1 MSKMIDTTKKYR
13 DIHTLKF
20 DPANARVHDE
30 RNIQAIVDSLTMNG
44 QRKPVV
50 IYSDMIVAGNG
61 TVTAAKR
68 LGWTEIWVNDDPFDS
83 LDAAKAYAIQDNQTA
98 ALASWNDDQLDET
111 LTELVE
117 QGWDLRKLGFDK
129 MPGDVDDDKTE
140 DKKVKELDE
149 FCMYV
154 TCANETDLRDLF
166 EELTSRGIEVKL
178 T

>member
-1 MSKMIDTTKKYR
+1 MTDTTKVYR
-13 DIHTLKF
+13 DIDTLKF

-30 RNIQAIVDSLTMNG
+30 RNIKAIMDSLTMNG

-83 LDAAKAYAIQDNQTA
+83 TDAAKAYAIQDNQTA
-98 ALASWNDDQLDET
+98 ALASWNDDQLDES
-111 LTELVE
+111 LNDLIEK
-117 QGWDLRKLGFDK
+117 GWDLRKLGFDK
-129 MPGDVDDDKTE
+129 MPGEDDDDNKKE
-140 DKKVKELDE
+140 NDKVKELDD
-149 FCMYV
+149 FSMYV
-154 TCANETDLRDLF
+154 TCENEDDLRDLF
-166 EELTSRGIEVKL
+166 EEFTSRGLSVKL